1 MLSEKMSVTFY
12 SVLCYTSFGEGGGGK
27 FYKYLMNGQRDVEIK
42 LI

>member
-12 SVLCYTSFGEGGGGK
+12 SVLCYTSFGEGGGK